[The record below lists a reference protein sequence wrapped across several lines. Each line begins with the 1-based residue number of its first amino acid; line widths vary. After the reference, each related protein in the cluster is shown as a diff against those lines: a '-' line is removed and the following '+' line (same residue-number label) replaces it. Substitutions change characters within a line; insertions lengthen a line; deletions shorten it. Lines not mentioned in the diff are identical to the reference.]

1 MHTMTPILDWLLATS
16 LRASLLT
23 VVVFLLQA
31 ALRKQLTA
39 RMRYALWLPVLVV
52 LLMPTFPQSRWSVE
66 TIFATAP
73 QPLQISS
80 APIEII
86 SGSLPLEISPQAS
99 APAPFDWPR
108 IIFISWLIGA
118 AGMLFLSAASFIFTL
133 YRFKNS
139 RLPVSAE
146 LSATLAQV
154 AREVRL
160 QHLPRVWMASAIHS
174 PAVTGLLHPTL
185 LLPVHFDDV
194 FTPEEARLVL
204 KHELMHLKRHD
215 LPLNAVLCVLM
226 ALHWFNPLL
235 WLAFF
240 KVRLDRETA
249 CDAQVLRNESNDR
262 RREYGHAL
270 LKVETAFCPRG
281 LSLGFV
287 GIFQRGIALRSRI
300 QSIAAQPTQHPLMK
314 TTLSLC
320 IVLLTFLGVTKAAP
334 PDKNAPQVM
343 IEAKFIEV
351 SEEAKALLA
360 PFDTAGASSSVGG
373 MLNDVQFSA
382 FLKKVEGA
390 KGVDMLATPRVTT
403 RSGQE
408 AKIEIGREL
417 AYKDA
422 EGKPAAKQVGTK
434 LTVVATKNGEDQIDL
449 NLSPQIVEF
458 EGFLK
463 HVSGVEQP
471 IYRERKATAN
481 VSITSGQ
488 TIVLRLPSTP
498 TKQTTEDRSAGSV
511 TTKTENVTTHTMV
524 FVTARLVDPA
534 TGKPVDPKPA
544 AKKSPLQTKLD
555 TIVIPHIQFSDAT
568 LEEAVA
574 FLRQKSAD
582 LDTAT
587 ADPNQKG
594 LNMILKTDASS
605 DSAKISLD
613 LKDVSL
619 SQALR
624 YITELANLKMT
635 VEPFAV
641 TLAPAAKKPVEAT
654 TDSKSAAAT
663 SADKIVLPSVE
674 FRDATLAEA
683 ITFIR
688 IKSRDL
694 DPDKKGVNILLKGD
708 GGNAKITLS
717 LKNVPVSEAL
727 RYCAELAGQ
736 KLGTDENTFLLC
748 PLLPQR

>member
-31 ALRKQLTA
+31 ALSKQLTA
-39 RMRYALWLPVLVV
+39 RMRYALWLPILVV
-52 LLMPTFPQSRWSVE
+52 LLMPAFPQSRWSVE
-66 TIFATAP
+66 TILSTAP

-80 APIEII
+80 APIEIVS
-86 SGSLPLEISPQAS
+86 SGLPLEISPQTS
-99 APAPFDWPR
+99 APAPYDWQH
-108 IIFISWLIGA
+108 IIFISWFIGA
-118 AGMLFLSAASFIFTL
+118 AGMLLLGTASFIFTL
-133 YRFKNS
+133 RRFKNS
-139 RLPVSAE
+139 RHPVSAE
-146 LSATLAQV
+146 LSATLAQI

-185 LLPVHFDDV
+185 LLPLHFDDV
-194 FTPEEARLVL
+194 FTPAEARLVL

-215 LPLNAVLCVLM
+215 LPLNAVLCILM

-240 KVRLDRETA
+240 KVRLDREVA
-249 CDAQVLRNESNDR
+249 CDAQVVQNDNGDR

-287 GIFQRGIALRSRI
+287 GIFQRGNALRSRI
-300 QSIAAQPTQHPLMK
+300 QSIATQPTQHPLMK
-314 TTLSLC
+314 TALSLC
-320 IVLLTFLGVTKAAP
+320 IVLLTFLGITKAAP
-334 PDKNAPQVM
+334 PDTNAPQVL

-351 SEEAKALLA
+351 SEEAEALLA
-360 PFDTAGASSSVGG
+360 PFDTAAASSSVSG

-390 KGVDMLATPRVTT
+390 KGVDMLAAPRVIT
-403 RSGQE
+403 RSGQK
-408 AKIEIGREL
+408 AMSEISREF

-422 EGKPAAKQVGTK
+422 EGKS
-434 LTVVATKNGEDQIDL
+434 ATKNLGTMLTLLPKVTGENMIDL
-449 NLSPQIVEF
+449 DLSPQIVEF

-463 HVSGVEQP
+463 HASGVEQP
-471 IYRERKATAN
+471 IFRERKVTAN
-481 VSITSGQ
+481 VSMTSGQ
-488 TIVLRLPSTP
+488 TVVLRFPATS

-524 FVTARLVDPA
+524 FVTARLVDPT

-544 AKKSPLQTKLD
+544 AEKSPLQTKLD
-555 TIVIPHIQFSDAT
+555 TIVIPQIRFSDAT
-568 LEEAVA
+568 LEEAVV

-587 ADPNQKG
+587 TDPNQKG
-594 LNMILKTDASS
+594 VNMILKTDAAS

-641 TLAPAAKKPVEAT
+641 TLAPAAKKPIEAT
-654 TDSKSAAAT
+654 ADSKPADASR
-663 SADKIVLPSVE
+663 ADKIIIPSVE
-674 FRDATLAEA
+674 FRDATLAES
-683 ITFIR
+683 IEFIR

-694 DPDKKGVNILLKGD
+694 DPDKKGINILLKGD
-708 GGNAKITLS
+708 GGSAKITLS

-727 RYCAELAGQ
+727 RYCVELAGQ
-736 KLGTDENTFLLC
+736 KLSADENTFLVS
-748 PLLPQR
+748 PLVEK